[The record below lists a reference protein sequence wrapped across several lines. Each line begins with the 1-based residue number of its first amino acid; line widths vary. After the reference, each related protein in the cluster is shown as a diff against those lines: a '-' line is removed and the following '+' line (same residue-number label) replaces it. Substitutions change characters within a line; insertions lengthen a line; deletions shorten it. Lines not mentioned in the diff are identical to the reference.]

1 MPPNAASTLM
11 IEDELKKVVLG
22 DRSFKHRE
30 KQSGIIPRGMDSP
43 FGDFPTMTGQ
53 DSNHECRFVLVRPR
67 KLRMDGGGLPPP
79 TTGIFKRATISPTD
93 FRRFY
98 SRGDLPVQIQHG
110 TSNRID
116 WKLELQSIDYNHYL
130 PLFLEGLR
138 EKEDPYRFLSVQGTY
153 DLLDTIS
160 VEALVASIPQLI
172 VPIKKA
178 LDTRDAEVIATVCK
192 VIQAVVLV
200 RGGSIAVGQA
210 LVPYFRQLLP
220 TMNIFKSS
228 NRNLLDKFDYTQRK
242 RLCLGD
248 LIEETLQLLERYGG
262 SDAFINIKYMVP
274 TYESVVA

>member
-1 MPPNAASTLM
+1 VGNRRHIRYGIDANAQGRQRTNRRLAA
-11 IEDELKKVVLG
+11 G
-22 DRSFKHRE
+22 ARSF
-30 KQSGIIPRGMDSP
+30 
-43 FGDFPTMTGQ
+43 DF
-53 DSNHECRFVLVRPR
+53 D
-67 KLRMDGGGLPPP
+67 
-79 TTGIFKRATISPTD
+79 
-93 FRRFY
+93 
-98 SRGDLPVQIQHG
+98 
-110 TSNRID
+110 
-116 WKLELQSIDYNHYL
+116 
-130 PLFLEGLR
+130 
-138 EKEDPYRFLSVQGTY
+138 
-153 DLLDTIS
+153 